1 MIEILASLIS
11 IVVAFMKVDLTV
23 LGFTFTLWN
32 VLIYVLVAGL
42 IIDLIWGFLNGR

>member
-32 VLIYVLVAGL
+32 VMIYVLVVGL
-42 IIDLIWGFLNGR
+42 IIDLIWRFLDGR